1 MVKFHILQKLMT
13 CSEDKNYPQLMAEW
27 EVVDG
32 ARKGDDFV
40 FTLENNI
47 NHNRIPGV
55 RLDDLESLERYS
67 FENKANGFRKLY
79 QLCDVIN
86 NRFTEN
92 RTDRIVNLL
101 SPELIDLLSEKCM
114 MAANKYNGGDPS
126 RDIEF
131 LRKVEKDGTPEQSS
145 RARVYSLFTYDSIP
159 TRKIASY
166 CHNQSVKAAEE
177 FPRLN

>member
-1 MVKFHILQKLMT
+1 MVRFHILKQLIT
-13 CSEDKNYPQLMAEW
+13 SSEVKDYPQLISEW
-27 EVVDG
+27 DIVDAVRNGEVYL
-32 ARKGDDFV
+32 
-40 FTLENNI
+40 FTMENRL
-47 NHNRIPGV
+47 NHNQIHGL
-55 RLDDLESLERYS
+55 RLEDVESLDRANFDE
-67 FENKANGFRKLY
+67 KAEGFRGLY

-92 RTDRIVNLL
+92 RTDRIVDLL
-101 SPELIDLLSEKCM
+101 TPELIDVLSEKSM

-131 LRKVEKDGTPEQSS
+131 LRTVWKEGAQEQTD

-166 CHNQSVKAAEE
+166 CNNQMRAAAAM
-177 FPRLN
+177 LN